1 VDRIG
6 HERQS
11 ATTQCI
17 ANQLGCD
24 VEDPIAEPVAG
35 SSGSVVRLVGMED
48 VQLARKAYMA
58 RAAVAK
64 GLNAGGRD
72 PYRVRVVAME
82 LICARVQLHLSA
94 LDAVRGGP
102 KPDRVRTWLA
112 GSFKTLSVDAS

>member
-35 SSGSVVRLVGMED
+35 SSGSVVRLVGMQN